1 MLLHHERRSA
11 PDGCDETVQSILPE
25 PRRGDVCPDATSSKP
40 TIAVALHTP
49 GPPFASP
56 ISRMGG
62 RRRRWTTIGGPP
74 GSGRIATDPR
84 PIGGPCAGRSSPPQ
98 PAAGGE
104 AARTNAAANE
114 LIAQA
119 DATADGE
126 AARTGRPPPPNEPHG
141 RTPPRTEKRPGR
153 DDRRR
158 RTNRTGGRHRG
169 RKNGADGMTAGGV
182 GAARTG
188 RPPRTNGTG
197 GRTARADERHG
208 RTNGTG
214 ENAAEGG
221 RTARQARE
229 LPDPGTQ
236 SRGPRPHSGEKRP
249 RPPPDRQR
257 AATRRR
263 EPDEPPPPRPRPG
276 PSASDAATGRR
287 DSGAEPDRRE
297 ERGPGSARRGVSG
310 LAGPARKARARLGTT
325 GVSGGRRPSCARPP
339 GGPRTRRVP

>member
-141 RTPPRTEKRPGR
+141 RTPPRTEERRGWNDRWGR
-153 DDRRR
+153 
-158 RTNRTGGRHRG
+158 GS
-169 RKNGADGMTAGGV
+169 GADGTTAADERHG
-182 GAARTG
+182 
-188 RPPRTNGTG
+188 RTNGTG

-208 RTNGTG
+208 RERRRRRTNG
-214 ENAAEGG
+214 AA
-221 RTARQARE
+221 
-229 LPDPGTQ
+229 GT
-236 SRGPRPHSGEKRP
+236 R
-249 RPPPDRQR
+249 
-257 AATRRR
+257 
-263 EPDEPPPPRPRPG
+263 
-276 PSASDAATGRR
+276 ATGSRNP
-287 DSGAEPDRRE
+287 EPRS
-297 ERGPGSARRGVSG
+297 P
-310 LAGPARKARARLGTT
+310 PALGGETT
-325 GVSGGRRPSCARPP
+325 QAAA
-339 GGPRTRRVP
+339 